1 MRAKAMRRLYA
12 ARLFALVLAFAL
24 STTSA
29 ALVVVIQAPGQY
41 ATIAEAL
48 AAAPDHAIIEIAA
61 GTYPEALVINRPVS
75 LRPAG
80 NGDVLLSPTADEPV
94 IAVRDTQAVTIE
106 GLTIVGGE
114 YGIFVTHSQDVTIR
128 DNVVSDSRLV
138 GIKVRLGAADILD
151 NTVFHAQPPYGMGI
165 HVTNT
170 TQWPPSRV
178 IGNLVFGHTRSGI
191 YTNMTGMIEVF
202 DNVVTDNGHH
212 GIAITE
218 MSHADVFGNVVV
230 DNALTGIQ
238 LLDMSMAHI
247 CDNIVADTRGSSEA
261 PRIRQGNGIIV
272 DYHSEATL
280 SGNSIQGSAQH
291 GISILFGSIVFLG
304 ENTIE
309 DSAAESVFVDD
320 SEALE
325 GSGCASEE

>member
-1 MRAKAMRRLYA
+1 MPANAKPI
-12 ARLFALVLAFAL
+12 ARLLAALLVFALATTSTALVL
-24 STTSA
+24 
-29 ALVVVIQAPGQY
+29 VIRVPEDY
-41 ATIAEAL
+41 ASIGEAL
-48 AAAPDHAIIEIAA
+48 AAAPAGAIIEIAA
-61 GTYPEALVINRPVS
+61 GTYAESLVINAPVS
-75 LRPAG
+75 LRPAEDDG
-80 NGDVLLSPTADEPV
+80 EVLLAPAADEPV
-94 IAVRDTQAVTIE
+94 IAIMDTESVTIE
-106 GLTIVGGE
+106 GLSIVGGE
-114 YGIFVTHSQDVTIR
+114 IGIFVTRSQDVAIR
-128 DNVVSDSRLV
+128 DNIVSGSRLV

-170 TQWPPSRV
+170 TQWPTSRV
-178 IGNLVFGHTRSGI
+178 IGNLVFGNTRSGI

-238 LLDMSMAHI
+238 LLDMSIAHI
-247 CDNIVADTRGSSEA
+247 CDNIVSDTRGSSEA
-261 PRIRQGNGIIV
+261 PKIRQGNGIII

-280 SGNSIQGSAQH
+280 SGNTIQGSAQH
-291 GISILFGSIVFLG
+291 GVSILFGSIVYLH

-309 DSAAESVFVDD
+309 DSEAQAVYVNE
-320 SEALE
+320 SEALA
-325 GSGCASEE
+325 GSGCAGDG